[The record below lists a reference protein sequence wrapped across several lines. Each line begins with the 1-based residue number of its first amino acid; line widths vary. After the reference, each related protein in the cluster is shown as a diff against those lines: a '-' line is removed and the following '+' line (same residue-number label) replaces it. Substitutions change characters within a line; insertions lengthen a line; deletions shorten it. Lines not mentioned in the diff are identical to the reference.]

1 MPKRRARHYQPLTNA
16 QNASAAR
23 PALTAN
29 SDIDLRYRA
38 SLGDVLGSLD
48 AKRPA
53 AWTQFGYKENPTFS
67 DFYRAYERGG
77 AGHGAI
83 HRILDVCWRE
93 KPRIKQRDED
103 AETPWEEKVE
113 GVLRSIN
120 AWQKLRDFD
129 RRNMIGRYAG
139 LIYRVADGRALRE
152 PLVRATRLV
161 DLVPVYEDQ
170 IKVTAWDSDPQSEN
184 FGRPTMWQYRMR
196 RPGEG
201 DTQGAP
207 DQWVDVHPSRVQI
220 LAEGAPGVDFFDGVP
235 LLRAGFNALVD
246 IEKISGGS
254 AESYLKNSARHLVVE
269 FAADATP
276 ENITRN
282 ADGSTGTKGVREVI
296 EEQTQSLNR
305 NIDAS
310 IVMQGGK
317 VTTLQTHQSDPQPAF
332 DVAGN
337 LFAASVRVPF
347 TILFGQQTGRLA
359 SDQDQKDMH
368 ARCRSRQVNDLTPML
383 TEFVRRMQA
392 AGIIDAGDFEVEWEP
407 LDTPGDD
414 QKATVLGKVT
424 AAMKQA
430 FDAGLPPIFDGN
442 ELRGIMDFE
451 TIDTLDGLPDR
462 PDLPDVPDDPEANP
476 APALPALRAAA

>member
-1 MPKRRARHYQPLTNA
+1 MAV
-16 QNASAAR
+16 
-23 PALTAN
+23 N
-29 SDIDLRYRA
+29 SDIDMRYRA
-38 SLGDVLGSLD
+38 SLGDVLGSMD

-53 AWTQFGYKENPTFS
+53 AWTQFGYKESPTFS

-93 KPRIKQRDED
+93 KPRIKMRDED

-170 IKVTAWDSDPQSEN
+170 IKVTAWDSDPASEN

-269 FAADATP
+269 FDADASP
-276 ENITRN
+276 QVITQN
-282 ADGSTGTKGVREVI
+282 ADGTASTKTVRSVI

-368 ARCRSRQVNDLTPML
+368 ARCRSRQVNDLSPML

-392 AGIIDAGDFEVEWEP
+392 AGIIDAGEFEIEWEP

-414 QKATVLGKVT
+414 AKADVLGKMT
-424 AAMKQA
+424 KAMKEA
-430 FDAGLPPIFDGN
+430 FDAGLPPIFDGD
-442 ELRGIMDFE
+442 ELRGVMDFE
-451 TIDTLDGLPDR
+451 PRDTLDGLPER
-462 PDLPDVPDDPEANP
+462 EEPEDVPDDPEAT
-476 APALPALRAAA
+476 PALPALRAAA